1 MAPHRV
7 DVDPRLL
14 RIYLSDH
21 VAGATG
27 AIARSRRM
35 ARAYDSTPL
44 GGPIGSFAEELEG
57 ERVLLLELSE
67 SLGLRLSRWKSVGA
81 AAGERVGRLK
91 PNGRLTS
98 ASPLSAL
105 LELELLRGGVN
116 AKRGLW
122 DSLASWS
129 GALGLERARFEEL
142 DRRGLAQIELL
153 EQLAAVARDRVAA
166 GMHDVSEA

>member
-1 MAPHRV
+1 MTPPRV
-7 DVDPRLL
+7 DRRLL
-14 RIYLSDH
+14 TIYLSDH

-27 AIARSRRM
+27 AISRSRRM
-35 ARAYDSTPL
+35 ARAYGETPL
-44 GGPIGSFAEELEG
+44 GGPIGGFADELER
-57 ERVLLLELSE
+57 ERAVLLGLAEG
-67 SLGLRLSRWKSVGA
+67 LGVRLSRWKSVGA
-81 AAGERVGRLK
+81 AVGERLGRVK

-129 GALGLERARFEEL
+129 DALGLERGRFEEL
-142 DRRGLAQIELL
+142 DRRGVAQIELL
-153 EQLAAVARDRVAA
+153 ERLAAVARDRVAA
-166 GMHDVSEA
+166 GAHDVRDA

>member
-1 MAPHRV
+1 MSEHRV
-7 DVDPRLL
+7 DVDRQLL

-35 ARAYDSTPL
+35 ARAYDGTPL
-44 GGPIGSFAEELEG
+44 GRPIGDFARELAG
-57 ERVLLLELSE
+57 ERALVLELADD
-67 SLGLRLSRWKSVGA
+67 LGLRLSRWKALGA
-81 AAGERVGRLK
+81 TAGEWVGRVK
-91 PNGRLTS
+91 PNGRLTA

-129 GALGLERARFEEL
+129 AGLGLERERFEEL
-142 DRRGLAQIELL
+142 DRRGLAQTELL
-153 EQLAAVARDRVAA
+153 ERLAAVARGRVAA
-166 GMHDVSEA
+166 GVHDVSQA

>member
-7 DVDPRLL
+7 DVDRHLL

-35 ARAYDSTPL
+35 ARAYDGTPL
-44 GGPIGSFAEELEG
+44 GGPMRGFADELER
-57 ERVLLLELSE
+57 EREFLLELAE
-67 SLGLRLSRWKSVGA
+67 GLDVQLSRWKAVGA
-81 AAGERVGRLK
+81 VVGERVGRLK
-91 PNGRLTS
+91 TNGRVTS
-98 ASPLSAL
+98 ASPLAAL

-122 DSLASWS
+122 DSLSAWS
-129 GALGLERARFEEL
+129 GALGLDRGRLEEL
-142 DRRGLAQIELL
+142 DRRGLAQVDLL
-153 EQLAAVARDRVAA
+153 ERLAAVARDRVSA
-166 GMHDVSEA
+166 GVRDVSDA

>member
-7 DVDPRLL
+7 DIDRRLL

-35 ARAYDSTPL
+35 SRAYDGTPL
-44 GGPIGSFAEELEG
+44 GRPIGGFAAELES
-57 ERVLLLELSE
+57 EREVLLELAD
-67 SLGLRLSRWKSVGA
+67 SLGMRLSRWKSVGA

-91 PNGRLTS
+91 PNGRLAS

-129 GALGLERARFEEL
+129 GALGLERAPFEEL

-153 EQLAAVARDRVAA
+153 ERLASVARDRVAA
-166 GMHDVSEA
+166 GVHDVSDA

>member
-1 MAPHRV
+1 MASHGV
-7 DVDPRLL
+7 DVDRRLL

-35 ARAYDSTPL
+35 ARAYDGTPL
-44 GGPIGSFAEELEG
+44 GHPIGGFAEELTRERATLLDLAEG
-57 ERVLLLELSE
+57 
-67 SLGLRLSRWKSVGA
+67 LGVRLSRWKPVGA
-81 AAGERVGRLK
+81 AAGERLGRLK

-122 DSLASWS
+122 ESLASWS
-129 GALGLERARFEEL
+129 SALGLERERFEEL
-142 DRRGLAQIELL
+142 DRRGLAQVELL
-153 EQLAAVARDRVAA
+153 ERLATVARDRVAA
-166 GMHDVSEA
+166 GARDVSET